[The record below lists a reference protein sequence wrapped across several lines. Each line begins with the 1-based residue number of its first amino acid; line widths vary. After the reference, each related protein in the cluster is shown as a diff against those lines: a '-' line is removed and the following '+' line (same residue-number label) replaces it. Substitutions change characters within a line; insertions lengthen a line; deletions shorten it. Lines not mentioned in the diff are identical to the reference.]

1 VLRICK
7 QLFSQRLAATAGC
20 LHLHSHNLQLWNGM
34 NAAKKFD
41 EDLGQRFGSGDA
53 FRRGSLRYYAAA
65 AALATAQAFD
75 ELGHR
80 CARLDAE
87 ADDHARR

>member
-20 LHLHSHNLQLWNGM
+20 LQLHSHNLQLWNGM

-53 FRRGSLRYYAAA
+53 YAAA